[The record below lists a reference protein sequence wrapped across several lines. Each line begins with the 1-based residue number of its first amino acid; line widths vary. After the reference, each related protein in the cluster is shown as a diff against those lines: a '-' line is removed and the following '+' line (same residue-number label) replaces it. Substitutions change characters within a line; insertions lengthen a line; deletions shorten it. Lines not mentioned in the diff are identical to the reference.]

1 MTESWI
7 QVTIIFIGLIASVV
21 RYEHRMTRLETKL
34 DALTGGN
41 GISNKISTVET
52 KLASCD
58 ARLQAHIGV
67 YDDH

>member
-34 DALTGGN
+34 DSLTSN
-41 GISNKISTVET
+41 GITSRVSNVET

-58 ARLQAHIGV
+58 TRLQTHIGV
-67 YDDH
+67 CDDR